1 MLAPPNRR
9 EEEMTG
15 KSAFTEEEWK
25 AILEGPPIAGML
37 VVTAESGGSFRETF
51 ALAKAYAEAREEHG
65 ESELLD
71 DIVSTKPQFDRH
83 KFGSQEELKQG
94 GLDQLREAVSLLESK
109 ATPEEVGDY
118 RSFVLALTQR
128 VAAAHKEH
136 GQSVSPNE
144 QSAIDAVAASLGA

>member
-1 MLAPPNRR
+1 
-9 EEEMTG
+9 MTG

-37 VVTAESGGSFRETF
+37 VVTAESGGSFRESF
-51 ALAKAYAEAREEHG
+51 ALAKAYAEARQEHG

-71 DIVSTKPQFDRH
+71 QIVSTKPQFDRH

-94 GLDQLREAVSLLESK
+94 GLEQLREAVNLLESK

-128 VAAAHKEH
+128 VAAAHKEQ

>member
-1 MLAPPNRR
+1 
-9 EEEMTG
+9 MTG

-37 VVTAESGGSFRETF
+37 VVTAESGGSFRESF
-51 ALAKAYAEAREEHG
+51 ALAKAYAEARQEHG

-71 DIVSTKPQFDRH
+71 QIVSTKPQFDRH
-83 KFGSQEELKQG
+83 KFGSREELKQG
-94 GLDQLREAVSLLESK
+94 GLEQLREAVNLLESK

-128 VAAAHKEH
+128 VAAAHKEQ